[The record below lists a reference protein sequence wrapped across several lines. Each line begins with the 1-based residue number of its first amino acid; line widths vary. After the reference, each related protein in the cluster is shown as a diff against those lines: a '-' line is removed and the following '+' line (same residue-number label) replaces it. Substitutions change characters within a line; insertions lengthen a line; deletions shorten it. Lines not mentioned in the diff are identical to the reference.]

1 MRRDKPNWAPLEA
14 VGGPKL
20 CGEFM
25 WRMRRFG
32 IEYFKHIRTRRYLL
46 LDSDGRCYR
55 RTATG
60 FEAADLDTEL
70 KHARGG
76 LAWTRWLN

>member
-1 MRRDKPNWAPLEA
+1 MTRMIFDKPNWAPLEA

-25 WRMRRFG
+25 WMMRRSG

-46 LDSDGRCYR
+46 LSFEGCCFR
-55 RTATG
+55 RTTVG
-60 FEAADLDTEL
+60 FEAADLETEL
-70 KHARGG
+70 KRARGE
-76 LAWTRWLN
+76 